1 MVLKLMKLW
10 KILKF
15 WNWWKILKLMSEIS
29 VILTSTQQTSRLVSR
44 QFRIKKKCEM
54 CLYLKISW
62 FLHFECW
69 FFIYS
74 AVIHLYHLSPYPP
87 LDMMDMREE
96 QDCMCDWE
104 IGNCSRFY
112 LQQSTFKFVYVL
124 WHFCGQQT
132 VKFLKKNRSL
142 LIYVKIL
149 ITAHQ
154 NRAVFSVLI

>member
-1 MVLKLMKLW
+1 MLESF
-10 KILKF
+10 I
-15 WNWWKILKLMSEIS
+15 ILKLMSEINAM
-29 VILTSTQQTSRLVSR
+29 LTSTQQTSRLVSR
-44 QFRIKKKCEM
+44 QFRKKNCEM
-54 CLYLKISW
+54 CFYLKIW

-69 FFIYS
+69 FFIYR
-74 AVIHLYHLSPYPP
+74 AVLHLRHLSPYPP
-87 LDMMDMREE
+87 LGMMDMRKG

-104 IGNCSRFY
+104 MGNCSRFY
-112 LQQSTFKFVYVL
+112 LQQNIFKFVYVL

-142 LIYVKIL
+142 LIYIKIL